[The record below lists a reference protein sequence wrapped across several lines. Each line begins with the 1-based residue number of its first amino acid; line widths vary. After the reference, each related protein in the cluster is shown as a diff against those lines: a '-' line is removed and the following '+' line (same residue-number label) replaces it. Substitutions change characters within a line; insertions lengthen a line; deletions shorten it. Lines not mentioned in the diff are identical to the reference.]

1 MKSKSALDWLLE
13 DDQPS
18 VRFLTLTQLLERP
31 LDDPEVVA
39 AKEMITRKG
48 WAEEILAKQ
57 DREGWWVSG
66 ESLYRPK
73 YLSANWMLLILADL
87 GLTRSDPRI
96 KRACDIWIE
105 RFSRADGG
113 FAMEGSN
120 KGHLCTTGNA
130 TRALVQFGY
139 GDHPAVRSAFEWLVT
154 NRDKNGGRGCFWG
167 RPELGSW
174 GGTSALSGCTTTEK
188 REGWKKTG
196 QTAGGEQP
204 GEEN

>member
-39 AKEMITRKG
+39 AKGMITRKG

-139 GDHPAVRSAFEWLVT
+139 ADHPAVRSAFEWLVT
-154 NRDKNGGRGCFWG
+154 NRGKNGGLGVFG
-167 RPELGSW
+167 VGPEVGFV
-174 GGTSALSGCTTTEK
+174 GGAGALPGVSA
-188 REGWKKTG
+188 
-196 QTAGGEQP
+196 GE
-204 GEEN
+204 